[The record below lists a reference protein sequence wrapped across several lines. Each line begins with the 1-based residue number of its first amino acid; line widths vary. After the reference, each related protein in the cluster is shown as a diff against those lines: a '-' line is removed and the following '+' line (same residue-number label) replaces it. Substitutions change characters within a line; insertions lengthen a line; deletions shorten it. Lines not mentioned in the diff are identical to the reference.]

1 MKKFLKNAV
10 GLSLVGATGTSVAG
24 AWSWPWESSNT
35 KKDDDLRILY
45 FQGGL
50 VGCRKDSFVP
60 FSINI
65 RDFVYTSERGNTY
78 RVNISRKNTDDELPF
93 KVIVSK
99 KNDAG
104 KFEDLAFW
112 LLRGPDLDVKVGTYV
127 KEWIRWKEQSDEVLK
142 LSKEDSSEISEE
154 DIVAIECGMNDCA
167 EKMRASKNFG
177 YWRICFCKDG
187 SRRFV

>member
-10 GLSLVGATGTSVAG
+10 GLSLVGASGTSFAG

-35 KKDDDLRILY
+35 KKDDDRKVRG
-45 FQGGL
+45 FR
-50 VGCRKDSFVP
+50 GCLIRCREDSFVP

-65 RDFVYTSERGNTY
+65 RDFVYMSERGNTY
-78 RVNISRKNTDDELPF
+78 RVNISRKNTDDELSF

-99 KNDAG
+99 KSSTG
-104 KFEDLAFW
+104 KFRNLAFW
-112 LLRGPDLDVKVGTYV
+112 LLHGPDLDVKVGTYV
-127 KEWIRWKEQSDEVLK
+127 EEWIRWKEQSDEVLK

-167 EKMRASKNFG
+167 KKMRASKDFG
-177 YWRICFCKDG
+177 YWRTYVCEDG